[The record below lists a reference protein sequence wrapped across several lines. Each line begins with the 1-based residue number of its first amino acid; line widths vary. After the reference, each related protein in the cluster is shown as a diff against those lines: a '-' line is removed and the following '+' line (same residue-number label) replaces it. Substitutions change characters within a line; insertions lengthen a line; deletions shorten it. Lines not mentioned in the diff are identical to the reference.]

1 MGECSSLSLLS
12 AGISVCLV
20 FLLAGERGDF
30 HPASSRRLTWAAATT
45 AGEVSRPAHQ
55 AHPGAEWAR
64 ASVYPAARQDRR
76 PAAQRSLCW
85 GCWPQVTLCPCGKP
99 VSQVCGPTCFRSRAS
114 RGKEGPGQL
123 SLGPGRG
130 GPALTLWC
138 LPAGSAWSQPLSG
151 PEKHSGGLLKGVPG
165 FGFEVSTLCG
175 LHSRLRL
182 GEVWGFP
189 WNRSVEEGLQWGPQ
203 AFPVMLPHTSWH
215 GAPLSG
221 CPTPAHVT
229 AMF

>member
-1 MGECSSLSLLS
+1 MTSILRAPGGSLGLQLRPRGRS
-12 AGISVCLV
+12 AGLRTRPTLAPSGPGLLCTQLPARTGAPLPRGASAGGAGLKSHSVP
-20 FLLAGERGDF
+20 AGSPCRRCVGP
-30 HPASSRRLTWAAATT
+30 PASGRGQVGGRRA
-45 AGEVSRPAHQ
+45 
-55 AHPGAEWAR
+55 PG
-64 ASVYPAARQDRR
+64 S
-76 PAAQRSLCW
+76 
-85 GCWPQVTLCPCGKP
+85 CP
-99 VSQVCGPTCFRSRAS
+99 SD
-114 RGKEGPGQL
+114 PG
-123 SLGPGRG
+123 GG